1 MPFKPNRMNTL
12 NLFKLEGKTALITG
26 SGSGIGFALAKGL
39 AGAGAKVILNG
50 RNEDKLTDAKL
61 KIRKLGFE
69 VTSLVFDVTK
79 ADDVKQALLE
89 YESEAGPIDILINN
103 AGINIRGPYENFK
116 EEDWKQVLDT
126 NVNGA
131 MIVSQCVAPFMISRK
146 SGKIINICSMQS
158 ELGRPGIVPYAV
170 SKGGIKMLTKALCS
184 EWAKHNIQINGI
196 GPGYFE
202 TELTKPLKEDPEF
215 DKWLCNRTPANR
227 WGKPDELIGAAVFLA
242 SEAGNYVNGQIIYVD
257 GGLLASV

>member
-1 MPFKPNRMNTL
+1 MNTI

-50 RNEDKLTDAKL
+50 RNEDKLTDAKM

-69 VTSLVFDVTK
+69 VTSLVFDVTNTEEVKK
-79 ADDVKQALLE
+79 AVSDYEKDV
-89 YESEAGPIDILINN
+89 GPIDILVNN
-103 AGINIRGPYENFK
+103 AGINIRGVFETFD
-116 EEDWKQVLDT
+116 EADWKHVLDI
-126 NVNGA
+126 NIHGA
-131 MIVSQCVAPFMISRK
+131 MIVAQKVAPFMIERK
-146 SGKIINICSMQS
+146 RGKIINICSMQS
-158 ELGRPGIVPYAV
+158 ELGRPTIVPYAV
-170 SKGGIKMLTKALCS
+170 SKGGIKMLTKALCA
-184 EWAKHNIQINGI
+184 EWGKHNIQVNGI

-202 TELTKPLKEDPEF
+202 TELTKPLKDDPEF
-215 DKWLCNRTPANR
+215 DSWLRGRTPSGR

-242 SEAGNYVNGQIIYVD
+242 SEASSYVNGQIVYVD